1 MSGFPIGD
9 FDRSAVSF
17 LLRRLCPLQSVDRLI
32 DVDLDRLRE
41 KGKRLLLLDVDN
53 TLLPW
58 RGLEIPAATHEWVAH
73 ARDLGFQLC
82 ILSNTRHPARLERL
96 AGELGISFRRGR
108 FKPSTHMYR
117 LALEEFGVAAEEA
130 VMIGDQLFTDILGA
144 NRAGV
149 DSVWV
154 RPMTGRDF
162 VGTKVSRLGEL
173 LVRRS
178 FHRAL
183 HGSAP
188 IHRRLDDETQGSL
201 APEADELGQNV
212 AVSESLSLLGRP
224 VVRQFVKFCIVGGT
238 STVIDVG
245 LHYVLMFVVTVNGEL
260 LSLAFGRAVLTSLGI
275 QGIVATDVSFA
286 VFKVISASVAILNSF
301 IWNRRWTFRI
311 RGKEDRHR
319 QLVKF
324 VAVALIGMALN
335 TLIASALNSVIAGH
349 PKRSWAIATAVAT
362 VAVAF
367 WNFMGQKLWTFRAK
381 PQ

>member
-9 FDRSAVSF
+9 FDRSAVPF
-17 LLRRLCPLQSVDRLI
+17 LLRRVCPLQSVETLV
-32 DVDLDRLRE
+32 DVDLDQLHA
-41 KGKRLLLLDVDN
+41 KGKTLILLDVDN

-58 RGLEIPAATHEWVAH
+58 RGLEIPATTRAWIAH
-73 ARDLGFQLC
+73 ARQLGFKMC
-82 ILSNTRHPARLERL
+82 ILSNTRHPERLERL
-96 AGELGISFRRGR
+96 AGELDIAFRRGR
-108 FKPSTHMYR
+108 FKPSTHMYQM
-117 LALEEFGVAAEEA
+117 ALDEFGVEADEA
-130 VMIGDQLFTDILGA
+130 VMIGDQLFTDVLGA
-144 NRAGV
+144 NRAGI

-162 VGTKVSRLGEL
+162 IGTKVSRMGEF
-173 LVRRS
+173 LVRRT

-183 HGSAP
+183 RKEGD
-188 IHRRLDDETQGSL
+188 LM
-201 APEADELGQNV
+201 QNG
-212 AVSESLSLLGRP
+212 AVSATSSLMGRP
-224 VVRQFVKFCIVGGT
+224 VVRQFIKFCIVGGT

-245 LHYVLMFVVTVNGEL
+245 LHYVLMFVLTVNGEL
-260 LSLAFGRAVLTSLGI
+260 LSLAFGRWLLTATGS
-275 QGIVATDVSFA
+275 VAPDAGDATQISFT
-286 VFKVISASVAILNSF
+286 VFKVVSASVAILNSF

-324 VAVALIGMALN
+324 VAVAVIGMVLN
-335 TLIASALNSVIAGH
+335 TLIASGLNSVIPGH

>member
-1 MSGFPIGD
+1 MSGFPIGE
-9 FDRSAVSF
+9 FDRAAVPF
-17 LLRRLCPLQSVDRLI
+17 LLRRMCPLQSVDVLA
-32 DVDLDRLRE
+32 DVDLEALKE

-58 RGLEIPAATHEWVAH
+58 RGLEIPASTRAWVAH
-73 ARDLGFQLC
+73 ARELGFKMC
-82 ILSNTRHPARLERL
+82 ILSNTRHPERLERL
-96 AGELGISFRRGR
+96 ADDLGIAFRRGR
-108 FKPSTHMYR
+108 FKPSTHMFEM
-117 LALEEFGVAAEEA
+117 ALEEFGVSADEA
-130 VMIGDQLFTDILGA
+130 VMVGDQLFTDVLGA
-144 NRAGV
+144 NRAGI

-154 RPMTGRDF
+154 RPMTDRDF
-162 VGTKVSRLGEL
+162 VGTKISRMGEY
-173 LVRRS
+173 LVRRT

-183 HGSAP
+183 
-188 IHRRLDDETQGSL
+188 RR
-201 APEADELGQNV
+201 PEQIGQNGSV
-212 AVSESLSLLGRP
+212 AASSSMFARP

-245 LHYVLMFVVTVNGEL
+245 LHYVLMFVAAVGGEP
-260 LSLAFGRAVLTSLGI
+260 LSLAFGRWALA
-275 QGIVATDVSFA
+275 ATGNAAPSAEDAAQLSFT
-286 VFKVISASVAILNSF
+286 VFKIVSASVAILNSF

-335 TLIASALNSVIAGH
+335 TLIASGLNAVIPGH

-362 VAVAF
+362 VVVAF

-381 PQ
+381 SP